1 MSGKH
6 RMIIAGTITGRLTPG
21 ANPNR
26 LPRVGDHVRVTGTWS
41 GKRLDITG
49 VVLASPRNP
58 NQPQYQTDAG
68 HWRAR
73 IHTESG
79 VDFEIPWSTKI
90 MRFEVPA

>member
-1 MSGKH
+1 MSH
-6 RMIIAGTITGRLTPG
+6 RYSIHGTVTGRLTTG
-21 ANPNR
+21 GSANR
-26 LPRVGDHVRVTGTWS
+26 LPQVGDHVRVTGTWY

-49 VVLASPRNP
+49 VVLASPRNR

-68 HWRAR
+68 HWRAK
-73 IHTESG
+73 IHTQSG